1 MTVAIESR
9 LSFDLRGDWR
19 ARVLAVSRGKLGA
32 VVLSVIAHNYDD
44 QLLPLLQ
51 FVFPGFT
58 SIAAPFLCTAARI
71 SLQGRVYADIRQK
84 SGLVTREVLFETE
97 IDLQGAFRKLADK
110 LKLPDRDRIEMFA
123 AVKRWIVC
131 DYRID
136 PNTGMKEEK
145 AA

>member
-1 MTVAIESR
+1 MKPGFERQIG
-9 LSFDLRGDWR
+9 FDLRADWR
-19 ARVLAVSRGKLGA
+19 VRILRAARGKMGA

-51 FVFPGFT
+51 LTFPGFT
-58 SIAAPFLCTAARI
+58 TIAAPYLCTAARI
-71 SLQGRVYADIRQK
+71 SRQGRVYADIKQK
-84 SGLVTREVLFETE
+84 SGMVTREVLFETE
-97 IDLQGAFRKLADK
+97 TDLQDAFRKLADK
-110 LKLPDRDRIEMFA
+110 LKLPDRHRVEMFV

-136 PNTGMKEEK
+136 PGTGAKEER